1 MALSLDAHVVQDYH
15 QYVDV
20 RLDFVG
26 TIAAD
31 ATSVQECKTSS
42 GWSECVVNAYH
53 VCAQNGGS
61 TPFMNWWKYS
71 MCMYRNQY
79 PPEGSTTTHYLE
91 CAGMNPVHPLLRNQ
105 SCSKEDFP
113 GIVETI
119 SNKCAALAG
128 VDAGQVQSC
137 ATGATGVELLK
148 QSMNASYH
156 FPLSVMLKVE
166 PQWMMVGGPAACSEE
181 EGGWNACKPFFDK
194 TACEDW
200 NHCSSDDWA
209 LHLRGRVCNSS
220 GISPCN

>member
-1 MALSLDAHVVQDYH
+1 
-15 QYVDV
+15 
-20 RLDFVG
+20 
-26 TIAAD
+26 
-31 ATSVQECKTSS
+31 
-42 GWSECVVNAYH
+42 
-53 VCAQNGGS
+53 
-61 TPFMNWWKYS
+61 
-71 MCMYRNQY
+71 
-79 PPEGSTTTHYLE
+79 
-91 CAGMNPVHPLLRNQ
+91 MNPVHPLLRNQ